1 VSDDLHDR
9 FAEELTQPLAGAAEA
24 EAAEQEGGPRIGR
37 DEWVAR
43 HGERRGGRGGRLGL
57 VEERLRLVPWWAWLT
72 LFVAVV
78 CLLPVGFES
87 GYVRRVAFDTVL
99 YMLLAL
105 GLNVVVGWGGLLDL
119 GYIAFYGL
127 GAYGYALLSSDK
139 FDIHLPFFLSFPIV
153 LAGGA
158 LVGLLVGLPS
168 WRLVGDYLAIV
179 TLFFFQIFITV
190 TTNGDQLFGHD
201 LTGGSNGIPN
211 VDPLSAF
218 GWELPVSE
226 DGIFNVAYLYVA
238 LALFLLVFVAL
249 RLVNESRTGRAWRS
263 LREDS
268 LAAELM
274 GMPVN
279 WLKLMAFSFGAAVA
293 ALSGALFASLNAG
306 VFPQTFAFPLL
317 ITIYTMVILG
327 GAGSQA
333 GVVLGA
339 IIVSVLLEVLREPD
353 DSRYVFYALIVLA
366 LAVSIR
372 PLSRLL
378 VLLAATAAV
387 GFAAHAVAGAVS
399 ESAVEGVSEGGGRIA
414 EWAADWVIV
423 PADPPGWIAP
433 VSYVS
438 LVALLLVLTLLQGW
452 WRIALLV
459 PTLYLAAFV
468 WENVMAEKPEPTRY
482 IVLGLILVATMIAR
496 PSGLLGE
503 RRVEIV

>member
-1 VSDDLHDR
+1 MGDR
-9 FAEELTQPLAGAAEA
+9 FDEDLTQPLAGAAAAEEA
-24 EAAEQEGGPRIGR
+24 EREGGPRIGR

-43 HGERRGGRGGRLGL
+43 HGERRWRRAGRLGT
-57 VEERLRLVPWWAWLT
+57 VEERLRRVPWWAWLT

-119 GYIAFYGL
+119 GYVAFYGL
-127 GAYGYALLSSDK
+127 GAYGYAMLSSDK
-139 FDIHLPFFLSFPIV
+139 FDVHLPFFLSFPIV

-158 LVGLLVGLPS
+158 LIGLLVGLPS

-190 TTNGDQLFGHD
+190 VTNGDQLFGND

-218 GWELPVSE
+218 DWELAPAR
-226 DGIFNVAYLYVA
+226 DGIFNVSYLYVA
-238 LALFLLVFVAL
+238 LALFVLVFVAL
-249 RLVNESRTGRAWRS
+249 RLVNDSRTGRAWRS
-263 LREDS
+263 LREDA

-293 ALSGALFASLNAG
+293 ALSGAIFASLNAG

-339 IIVSVLLEVLREPD
+339 IVVSVLLEVLREPD

-366 LAVSIR
+366 LAATVR
-372 PLSRLL
+372 PLGRLL
-378 VLLAATAAV
+378 VLLAATTAL
-387 GFAAHAVAGAVS
+387 GFAAHEVARALS
-399 ESAVEGVSEGGGRIA
+399 DRAVEGVSEGGGRLA
-414 EWAADWVIV
+414 DWASHWVIV
-423 PADPPGWIAP
+423 PVDPASWVAP

-438 LVALLLVLTLLQGW
+438 LVALLLALTLLDGW
-452 WRIALLV
+452 WRVALLV

-468 WENVMAEKPEPTRY
+468 WENVMAGKPEPTRY
-482 IVLGLILVATMIAR
+482 VVLGIILVATMVAR
-496 PSGLLGE
+496 PSGILGE

>member
-1 VSDDLHDR
+1 MTDR
-9 FAEELTQPLAGAAEA
+9 FDEDLTRPLPGAAAAEEAER
-24 EAAEQEGGPRIGR
+24 EGGPRIGR

-43 HGERRGGRGGRLGL
+43 HGERRGVRAGRLGV

-78 CLLPVGFES
+78 CLLPIGFES

-127 GAYGYALLSSDK
+127 GAYGYAMLSSDK
-139 FDIHLPFFLSFPIV
+139 FDVHLPFFLSFPLV

-158 LVGLLVGLPS
+158 LIGLLVGLPS

-190 TTNGDQLFGHD
+190 VTNGDQLFGND

-218 GWELPVSE
+218 DWELAPAQ

-238 LALFLLVFVAL
+238 LALFVLVFVAL
-249 RLVNESRTGRAWRS
+249 RLVNDSRTGRAWRS
-263 LREDS
+263 LREDA

-339 IIVSVLLEVLREPD
+339 IIVSVLLEVLREPG

-366 LAVSIR
+366 LAAIIR
-372 PLSRLL
+372 PLTRLL
-378 VLLAATAAV
+378 VLLAATAAL
-387 GFAAHAVAGAVS
+387 GFAAHEVAGAVS
-399 ESAVEGVSEGGGRIA
+399 EQAVEGVSEGGGRAA
-414 EWAADWVIV
+414 EWASEWVIV
-423 PADPPGWIAP
+423 PVDPAGWLSP
-433 VSYVS
+433 VSYVT
-438 LVALLLVLTLLQGW
+438 LVALLLCLTLLQGW

-482 IVLGLILVATMIAR
+482 IVLGIILVATMVAR
-496 PSGLLGE
+496 PSGILGE